1 MSAMSGSAQPE
12 FYAGLLPVEPSAEPP
27 PARPPDLESDQFPY
41 GPPSLRKR
49 ASRALSRFLITFCIG
64 VSATLTWQS
73 YGDAARDA
81 IANSY
86 SQLGWLAAQAGSVAQ
101 KAPNTMA
108 PAVPS
113 FDQQQLSAISLD
125 LGAARGSI
133 DRIATGIAASQDEI
147 ARNVDRIAANFGAGQ
162 EQMTRSIDRIATGQ
176 QELARS
182 VDQLTAGLGQMTRE
196 IAKLQA
202 VEQYVLYKNP
212 EPPSRTAPPPV
223 RSPVLR
229 SSQAP
234 IER

>member
-1 MSAMSGSAQPE
+1 MSSPAQPE

-27 PARPPDLESDQFPY
+27 PARPPDLEGDQFPY

-125 LGAARGSI
+125 LGAARQSI
-133 DRIATGIAASQDEI
+133 DRIATSIAASQDEI
-147 ARNVDRIAANFGAGQ
+147 ARNVDRIAANIGAGQ
-162 EQMTRSIDRIATGQ
+162 EQMTRSIDRIAAGQ
-176 QELARS
+176 EELAQNSHTIFARWSRFARRFANVFRS
-182 VDQLTAGLGQMTRE
+182 ALVGGVGSTRAELGFFLGCGCSESSFRW
-196 IAKLQA
+196 A
-202 VEQYVLYKNP
+202 VE
-212 EPPSRTAPPPV
+212 
-223 RSPVLR
+223 
-229 SSQAP
+229 
-234 IER
+234 